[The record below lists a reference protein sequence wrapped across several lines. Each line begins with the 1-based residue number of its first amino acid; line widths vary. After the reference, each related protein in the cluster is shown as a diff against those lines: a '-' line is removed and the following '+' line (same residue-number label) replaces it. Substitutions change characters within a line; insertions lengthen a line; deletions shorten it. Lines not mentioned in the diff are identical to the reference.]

1 MFVDDRLRVDLS
13 ESVAQQTADPTAMA
27 TTASIGRRA
36 AATTVTAGAIRSAV
50 RGDTKPG
57 AITARRTQP
66 GAASIT
72 ALAQTERAI
81 AQEEVAADPRAVVGN
96 GHKQH
101 GREVDCRD
109 HDGGDKDRVLRR
121 EQTLVV

>member
-1 MFVDDRLRVDLS
+1 
-13 ESVAQQTADPTAMA
+13 MA

-36 AATTVTAGAIRSAV
+36 AAPTVTAGAIRSAV
-50 RGDTKPG
+50 RGDTKWG
-57 AITARRTQP
+57 AIIARRTQP

-81 AQEEVAADPRAVVGN
+81 AQEEVAADPRAVVRN
-96 GHKQH
+96 GHQQD

-109 HDGGDKDRVLRR
+109 HDRGDKDRVLRR